1 MGGSARGRN
10 RGCQKK
16 DAREGHGRLRKEII
30 MVMICKYHPSRI
42 LHPPPHTLNLVDKN
56 VARTKNTP
64 KRGFSR
70 AGFKEE
76 SGPLV

>member
-1 MGGSARGRN
+1 
-10 RGCQKK
+10 
-16 DAREGHGRLRKEII
+16 
-30 MVMICKYHPSRI
+30 MVMICKHHPSRI

-56 VARTKNTP
+56 EARTKDTP